1 MSARARYL
9 VPVQP
14 ANGHGETVV
23 IHVQQQGSHPLDL
36 ELVGCEG
43 ERPYVTSR
51 KTAYIS
57 WLQFGT

>member
-1 MSARARYL
+1 MSARTRYL

-14 ANGHGETVV
+14 ASGHGETVV
-23 IHVQQQGSHPLDL
+23 IHVLQQGSQPLDL

-51 KTAYIS
+51 KTAY
-57 WLQFGT
+57 T